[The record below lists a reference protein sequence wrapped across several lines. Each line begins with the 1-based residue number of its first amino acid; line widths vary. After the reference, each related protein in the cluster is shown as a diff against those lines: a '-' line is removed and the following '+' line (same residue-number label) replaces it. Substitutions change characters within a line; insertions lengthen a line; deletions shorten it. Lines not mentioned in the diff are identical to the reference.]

1 MNLNKNF
8 RLMSDKIST
17 IIDFVDHYASK
28 YKDLT
33 FLREKVG
40 DTWTETSFEKT
51 REEGRLYAAGFM
63 ALGLKKGEKVALIS
77 EGRNKWIYSELGVLY
92 AGGVDVP
99 LSFKLESDFD
109 LTFRINHSDS
119 RFIIASESQ
128 IDKVRRVLP
137 QCPAIEKVIVL
148 DELPLMEGEMYFS
161 DLRKMG
167 EEYLKTNLADLE
179 ERIASIQPGDYANIS
194 YTSGT
199 TADPKGILL
208 THNNYTSNIV
218 QCNSVVKINQ
228 GDVMLII
235 TPLDHCFA
243 HVAGFYFMMS
253 NGGSIATVPGGK
265 NAITMLRNIP
275 MAIREVRPHV
285 MLSVPAISRNFRKNI
300 EAGIKKK
307 GPKVQKL
314 YDFALNNA
322 IKYNREYYNM
332 GKPGWK
338 LWWRK
343 PIMKLMDN
351 LVFKNVRQNFGGR
364 LKFFIGG
371 GALLDIELQRYFC
384 AVGMPI
390 FQGYGLTEAT
400 PVICANSVGHARF
413 GSSGRTVQP
422 MDIKI
427 CGEDGKELPLGTTG
441 EIVIR
446 GGNVMAGYWKNP
458 EATASTIVDGWLHT
472 GDRGYL
478 CKEDPR
484 YLYVTGRFKSLL
496 ISSDGEK
503 YSPEGFED
511 SLADGSRYIDASVL
525 YNNQSPYTVVLV
537 IPNKA
542 ALAETVKEKGL
553 EPESEAGLKAQ
564 LDIIKG
570 EVDSY
575 RPGGRH
581 KGLFPEKWLPAAI
594 IVGETP
600 FTEQNGMLNTTSKMV
615 RGKVEKFYADRIEYA
630 MTPEGKDLYN
640 AKNLESLK

>member
-1 MNLNKNF
+1 MEKQIL
-8 RLMSDKIST
+8 T
-17 IIDFVDHYASK
+17 ILDFVDSCAKK
-28 YKDLT
+28 YGEST
-33 FLREKVG
+33 FMREKRDGV
-40 DTWTETSFEKT
+40 WTETSYTKT
-51 REEGRLYAAGFM
+51 REEGIIYAAGFM
-63 ALGLKKGEKVALIS
+63 ALGLRKGDKVALIS
-77 EGRNKWIYSELGVLY
+77 EGRNAWIYSELGVLY
-92 AGGVDVP
+92 AGGTDVP

-128 IDKVRRVLP
+128 IDKVRRVKDK
-137 QCPAIEKVIVL
+137 CPAIEKVIVL
-148 DELPLMEGEMYFS
+148 DDLPLQEGEMLFS
-161 DLRKMG
+161 ELRSMG
-167 EEYLKTNLADLE
+167 VEFMKEHRDKLD
-179 ERIASIQPGDYANIS
+179 ERIASVGPGDYANIS

-199 TADPKGILL
+199 TADPKGIIL
-208 THNNYTSNIV
+208 THNNYASNIV
-218 QCNSVVKINQ
+218 HCNSVVKVYP
-228 GDVMLII
+228 GEVMLII

-265 NAITMLRNIP
+265 SAITMLKNIP
-275 MAIREVRPHV
+275 MAIRETRPHI

-307 GPKVQKL
+307 GPRVQKL
-314 YDFALNNA
+314 YEFALDNA

-332 GKPGWK
+332 GKPWWK

-343 PIMKLMDN
+343 PVMAIMDK
-351 LVFKNVRQNFGGR
+351 LVFKPIRETFGGR

-384 AVGMPI
+384 AIGMPI

-400 PVICANSVGHARF
+400 PVICANAVGHARF

-427 CGEDGKELPLGTTG
+427 CAEDGSELPLGETG

-458 EATASTIVDGWLHT
+458 ESTAATVIDGWLHT

-478 CKEDPR
+478 CAENPR

-511 SLADGSRYIDASVL
+511 SLADGSRFIEASVL
-525 YNNQSPYTVVLV
+525 HNNQSPWTVVIV
-537 IPNKA
+537 IPNKP
-542 ALAETVKEKGL
+542 ALAEAVQAKGL
-553 EPESEAGLKAQ
+553 DPASEAGIKAQ

-575 RPGGRH
+575 RAGGRH
-581 KGLFPEKWLPAAI
+581 QGLFPEKWLPAAI
-594 IVGETP
+594 IVGDTP

-640 AKNLESLK
+640 PLNTKALQTNIQ

>member
-1 MNLNKNF
+1 MEKEL
-8 RLMSDKIST
+8 LT
-17 IIDFVDHYASK
+17 IIDFVDHYAAK
-28 YKDLT
+28 YGSDT
-33 FLREKVG
+33 FLREKVDG
-40 DTWTETSFEKT
+40 QWTETSYTKT
-51 REEGRLYAAGFM
+51 REEGRIYAAGFM
-63 ALGLKKGEKVALIS
+63 ALGLQKGEKVALIS
-77 EGRNKWIYSELGVLY
+77 EGRNKWIFSELGVLY
-92 AGGVDVP
+92 AGGTDVP
-99 LSFKLESDFD
+99 LSFKLESDYD

-128 IDKVRRVLP
+128 IDKVRRVIS
-137 QCPAIEKVIVL
+137 QCPAIEKIIVL
-148 DELPLMEGEMYFS
+148 DDLPLQENEIYVEE
-161 DLRKMG
+161 LRTMG
-167 EEYLKTNLADLE
+167 LEFLKEHEDELVART
-179 ERIASIQPGDYANIS
+179 ASIQPGDYANIS

-218 QCNSVVKINQ
+218 HCNSVVSVNR

-265 NAITMLRNIP
+265 SAITMLKNIP
-275 MAIREVRPHV
+275 MAIRETRPHL

-307 GPKVQKL
+307 GPTVQKL
-314 YDFALNNA
+314 YEFALNNA

-332 GKPGWK
+332 GKPCWK

-343 PIMKLMDN
+343 PIKDLMDK
-351 LVFKNVRQNFGGR
+351 LVFKGVRESFGGR
-364 LKFFIGG
+364 MKFFIGG

-384 AVGMPI
+384 AIGMPI

-427 CGEDGKELPLGTTG
+427 CAEDGSELPLGETG

-458 EATASTIVDGWLHT
+458 EATAATIKDHWLHT

-503 YSPEGFED
+503 YSPEGYED
-511 SLADGSRYIDASVL
+511 SLADGSKYIDSSVL
-525 YNNQSPYTVVLV
+525 YNNQSPWTVVLV

-542 ALAETVKEKGL
+542 ALAEAVKEKGID
-553 EPESEAGLKAQ
+553 PASEAGLKAQ

-570 EVDSY
+570 ECDSY

-581 KGLFPEKWLPAAI
+581 QGLFPEKWLPAAI
-594 IVGETP
+594 IIGETP

-630 MTPEGKDLYN
+630 MTAEGKELYN
-640 AKNLESLK
+640 PKNLESIK